1 MLEQVT
7 ATRFVKRMTTGRTTP
22 LLLECEGRDDTPVEI
37 VTKCSAG
44 TMEGVKNLAIEAIG
58 GMLAADLGLPVPEPF
73 IVELTPEFID
83 LVATQDADRAA
94 FMRNSNPLAF
104 GAKRLPN
111 GFVAWVKGQVVPP
124 ELCTEAAEI
133 FTFDAIIVN
142 ADRRPDNPN
151 CLFSGSSLAI
161 FDHELTL
168 NADQVLFWK
177 APWQDGGFDNYSSPD
192 RHIFAKPNLASC
204 PPNLDRFAQAWEDLP
219 EERFQ
224 EYFRALPRGWLPSA
238 DLAGRVVPYFVEVK
252 KNIRVVVERAL
263 GVLR

>member
-22 LLLECEGRDDTPVEI
+22 LLLECEGDDELPIEV

-44 TMEGVKNLAIEAIG
+44 TMEGVKNLAIEAIA
-58 GMLAADLGLPVPEPF
+58 GMLAADLRLPIPAPF
-73 IVELTPEFID
+73 IVELTQEFID
-83 LVATQDADRAA
+83 LVATQDPDRATL
-94 FMRNSNPLAF
+94 MRNSNRLAF
-104 GAKRLPN
+104 GSKRLPN
-111 GFVAWVKGQVVPP
+111 GFVAWVKGQTVPA
-124 ELCTEAAEI
+124 ELCAEAAEI

-151 CLFSGSSLAI
+151 CLFSGDGLAI

-168 NADQVLFWK
+168 NSDQVLFWK

-204 PPNLDRFAQAWEDLP
+204 PQTLDRFTQAWEDLP
-219 EERFQ
+219 ETRF
-224 EYFRALPRGWLPSA
+224 EDYFKALPPDWLSGP
-238 DLAGRVVPYFVEVK
+238 DLAGRVIPYFIEVR
-252 KNIRVVVERAL
+252 KNIRAVVEHAL